1 MKCNPETILKFK
13 SFFVSTT
20 TSSDGGHA
28 IVFKVVSGGD
38 TYTNDGSI
46 SSLSDKRAKKNII
59 DLEDGLSIVNQ
70 LKPKTFQYNGKT
82 DLGVDDGKTRFGLIA
97 DDVLEVASQYVE
109 IGSAKIDGVEVD
121 DFKSLSTTRMIPM
134 MIKAIQEL
142 SDKLDTAN
150 AKIEALENA

>member
-1 MKCNPETILKFK
+1 M
-13 SFFVSTT
+13 
-20 TSSDGGHA
+20 
-28 IVFKVVSGGD
+28 
-38 TYTNDGSI
+38 
-46 SSLSDKRAKKNII
+46 
-59 DLEDGLSIVNQ
+59 SIVNQ